1 MDIYIGSDHGALELK
16 NSIVDYL
23 QDKQD
28 IVAYDLGT
36 EDTQSVD
43 YPDFADRVVK
53 SVLSNYLSCGILCCG
68 TGIGISIR
76 ANRFKGIRAALVY
89 DTLTAQMAKEHNNA
103 NVLCFGGRTSSLEDV
118 KTHID
123 IWLKASFEGGR
134 HQRRLDK
141 LDASTDIV

>member
-16 NSIVDYL
+16 NSIVNYL
-23 QDKQD
+23 QYKQD
-28 IVAYDLGT
+28 IEAYDLGT

-53 SVLSNYLSCGILCCG
+53 SVLSNSLSCGILCCG

-89 DTLTAQMAKEHNNA
+89 DAFTAQMAKEHNNA

-118 KTHID
+118 KTYID